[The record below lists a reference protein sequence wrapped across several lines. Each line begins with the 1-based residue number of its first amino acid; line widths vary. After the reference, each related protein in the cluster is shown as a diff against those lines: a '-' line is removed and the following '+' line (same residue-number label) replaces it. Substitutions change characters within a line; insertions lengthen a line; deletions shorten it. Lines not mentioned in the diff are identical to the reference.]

1 MTEDD
6 RKHLVQT
13 FLGKFNKTLDNEQL
27 ESLISK
33 QSSSSFYWLS
43 LACEELR
50 IFGHFSLL
58 TDKIL
63 NLPDD
68 LVELQCLILRR
79 LETDLENR
87 SWLLVA
93 TLCLLFTSRTGLL
106 EDELMEILAE
116 PPNILPLHLRDER
129 FPDRLALKKWKEIQR
144 VIRPFVKYNG
154 DTAENRLN
162 IYHSSFKEAIKKIYF
177 RSVAIYFLNKTTN
190 KQTCNN

>member
-6 RKHLVQT
+6 RKKLVQS

-33 QSSSSFYWLS
+33 QSSSSFYWLY

-58 TDKIL
+58 TDKIVS
-63 NLPDD
+63 LPDD
-68 LVELQCLILRR
+68 LVELQCQILRR
-79 LETDLENR
+79 LEADLDNR

-93 TLCLLFTSRTGLL
+93 ALCLLFTSRTGLL
-106 EDELMEILAE
+106 EDELLQILAE
-116 PPNILPLHLRDER
+116 PPNILPIHLRDER
-129 FPDRLALKKWKEIQR
+129 FPEKLALKKWKEIQR

-162 IYHSSFKEAIKKIYF
+162 IYHQTFNEAIKKIYF
-177 RSVAIYFLNKTTN
+177 RSGF
-190 KQTCNN
+190 